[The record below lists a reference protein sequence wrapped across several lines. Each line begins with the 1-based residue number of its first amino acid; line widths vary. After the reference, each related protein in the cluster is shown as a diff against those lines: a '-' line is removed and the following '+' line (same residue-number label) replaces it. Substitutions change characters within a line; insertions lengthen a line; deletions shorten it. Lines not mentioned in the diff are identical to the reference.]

1 MRRACGCQPPL
12 RPAPPF
18 FWIEDMSTPQQLTP
32 TACPSPTEP
41 EQVEHLPATEPEPE
55 PEPEPASVSVQAADY
70 AQRPLFDESQFPEG
84 HELVMPLIEQQKRFT
99 GAVLAR
105 NRERY
110 LEVVRALGQG
120 LGRRQIA
127 RAFGIS
133 THTVQAIFER
143 EPELVATER
152 LKTGTQLRRVVRMS
166 LDALEEALAEGKISA
181 GQLPVATAILLDKS
195 AAWDGQPSQVMV
207 VRHELDQS
215 AVLRAFEDL
224 RSRPATLEAELV
236 PSPDSQSGAMGLDV
250 PQIGVIGHAVPA
262 GVPDP
267 VGRGT
272 SSTTAEVAHPG
283 QGPTEPSAE
292 RAASGAERVT
302 SGGSGETGGG
312 GSSFARPAP
321 TVHGFAAGKSELKTI
336 ESL

>member
-1 MRRACGCQPPL
+1 
-12 RPAPPF
+12 
-18 FWIEDMSTPQQLTP
+18 MSTPQQLTP
-32 TACPSPTEP
+32 TACLSPTEP

-215 AVLRAFEDL
+215 AVLRAFADL
-224 RSRPATLEAELV
+224 RSRPALEAELV

-250 PQIGVIGHAVPA
+250 PQIGVIGPAVPA
-262 GVPDP
+262 GVPDL

-272 SSTTAEVAHPG
+272 SSTTAEVAPPG
-283 QGPTEPSAE
+283 QGPTEPIAE
-292 RAASGAERVT
+292 RAATAAERVT

-312 GSSFARPAP
+312 GRRLRAP
-321 TVHGFAAGKSELKTI
+321 PPRSMGSPPENLN
-336 ESL
+336 

>member
-1 MRRACGCQPPL
+1 
-12 RPAPPF
+12 
-18 FWIEDMSTPQQLTP
+18 MSTPPHPP
-32 TACPSPTEP
+32 TAGPSPTEP
-41 EQVEHLPATEPEPE
+41 EQVEHLPATEP
-55 PEPEPASVSVQAADY
+55 ASVSVQAPDY
-70 AQRPLFDESQFPEG
+70 AQRPLFDDSQYPEG
-84 HELVMPLIEQQKRFT
+84 HELVMPEVEQRKRFT
-99 GAVLAR
+99 GSVLAR

-215 AVLRAFEDL
+215 AVLRAFADL

-236 PSPDSQSGAMGLDV
+236 PAPDSQSGDISPV
-250 PQIGVIGHAVPA
+250 RQQIGVVLPAVPSV
-262 GVPDP
+262 VPDP

-272 SSTTAEVAHPG
+272 SSTIDGAHPGSG

-302 SGGSGETGGG
+302 GGERVTSGGSGETGGG
-312 GSSFARPAP
+312 GASFARPAP
-321 TVHGFAAGKSELKTI
+321 TIHGFAAGKSELKTI